1 MAKIFIH
8 KINNKFQIN
17 DFHISLIGFHKLE
30 PDIHLP
36 QDFNEISCT
45 DNDND
50 AQYIEYN
57 NILKGIDDTLRSQ
70 LLATETKIDEY
81 KAKLSEIVYK
91 KNITTN
97 EIKTFTFGENYD
109 IDIWVDIT
117 EEEKAEYQTK
127 IAKVAKKAEL
137 EVSYSQTK
145 DRFTLT
151 FDYNGNHYI
160 YKEYKL
166 SDLISLNNQKKSA
179 MRDRK
184 KLGEDTIATDEFTAE
199 NKFNFRI
206 DGIVIPVTE
215 EQLMKLN
222 VALNKTIAAMYKRKE
237 EMLSAIEA
245 LNLAQNVIDYQ
256 ISFDGVETEI
266 NFNNII

>member
-8 KINNKFQIN
+8 KINNNFQIN
-17 DFHISLIGFHKLE
+17 DFHISLIDFQKLE

-57 NILKGIDDTLRSQ
+57 NTLKGIDDTLRVQ
-70 LLATETKIDEY
+70 LLATERKIDEY
-81 KAKLSEIVYK
+81 KPKLSAITYK
-91 KNITTN
+91 KHITTN
-97 EIKTFTFGENYD
+97 EIKTFTFWENYD

-127 IAKVAKKAEL
+127 IAKAAKEAEL
-137 EVSYSQTK
+137 EVSYNQIK
-145 DRFTLT
+145 DSFTLM
-151 FDYNGNHYI
+151 FNYNNKNYT
-160 YKEYKL
+160 YKKYKL
-166 SDLISLNNQKKSA
+166 SALIELNNQKKIV
-179 MRDRK
+179 MEDRK
-184 KLGEDTIATDEFTAE
+184 KLGKDTDETAQFTAE
-199 NKFNFRI
+199 NKFNFHI

-222 VALNKTIAAMYKRKE
+222 IELSEVIDAMYKRKE
-237 EMLSAIEA
+237 DILKAIEA

-266 NFNNII
+266 NFKL